1 MSRLVSQATV
11 RESGSC
17 SCDSFVCSTH
27 IYTNSDIIRLPMDLN
42 RGVSSPRTSSIISLF
57 FNHLSSSFTYVKWKG
72 YVVLSKLSMLRTC
85 LNEFLHYGFLSS
97 HFYFK
102 KHIFQNNR
110 KIPVSESL
118 FFTFNKVVTL
128 FTKELR
134 RRCFLVDFRKFL
146 KTPFL
151 QNTSTRLLLKQTE
164 LLHERHFQQCKKS
177 LP

>member
-1 MSRLVSQATV
+1 
-11 RESGSC
+11 
-17 SCDSFVCSTH
+17 
-27 IYTNSDIIRLPMDLN
+27 MDLN

-134 RRCFLVDFRKFL
+134 RRRFLVDFRKFL
-146 KTPFL
+146 K
-151 QNTSTRLLLKQTE
+151 NTFFAE
-164 LLHERHFQQCKKS
+164 HLHAAASKTDRIIAWKKFS
-177 LP
+177 AMQKVVTLTG